1 MTVKFYI
8 LQRDDATGKT
18 RDRYLF
24 KDELSELAVGKRIT
38 HLENKYEVSTLEFID
53 KTLKAVCLE
62 VPNIH

>member
-8 LQRDDATGKT
+8 LQRDDQTDKT

-24 KDELSELAVGKRIT
+24 KDELSEMVVGKQIT
-38 HLENKYEVSTLEFID
+38 HLENKYEVLTLEFID

-62 VPNIH
+62 VPQL